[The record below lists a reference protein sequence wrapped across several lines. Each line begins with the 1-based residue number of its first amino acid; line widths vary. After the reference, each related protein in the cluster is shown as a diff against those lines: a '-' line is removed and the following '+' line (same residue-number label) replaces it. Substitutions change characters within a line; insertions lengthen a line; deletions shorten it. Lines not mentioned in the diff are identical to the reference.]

1 MKKGQW
7 YPGTMARAVSRLKKD
22 LALVDLVVELVD
34 ARAPSSSHNPE
45 LERLIKN
52 RERLVL
58 LHKADRGESEINSR
72 WLLYFQKQKL
82 PAMLSSVQMPR
93 TMKSFLGYLESRGRH
108 LRGSRFKRALRLVIV
123 GIPNVGKSTLLNY
136 LVGRAAART
145 GDRPGVTRGHQWVR
159 LLAGVELLDTPG
171 ILPPLLTEEAVFPLA
186 AIGALPSERIE
197 RQQVALQL
205 LERYQQQGKLSRLKR
220 RYDIPKGSPAAM
232 LEQIGV
238 SRGCLLPGEKID
250 LERTAAL
257 LLADY
262 QAGNLGRF
270 TLEEPPP
277 L

>member
-186 AIGALPSERIE
+186 AIGALPSERIK

-270 TLEEPPP
+270 TLEEPP

>member
-1 MKKGQW
+1 
-7 YPGTMARAVSRLKKD
+7 MARAVSRLKKD

-34 ARAPSSSHNPE
+34 ARAPSSSHNHE

-52 RERLVL
+52 KERLVL

-72 WLLYFQKQKL
+72 WLFYFQRQKL

-93 TMKSFLGYLESRGRH
+93 TVKSFLGYLESRGRH

-186 AIGALPSERIE
+186 AIGALPPERIE

-220 RYDIPKGSPAAM
+220 RYDILKGSPAAM